1 MALKVKKGDRVLV
14 LSGKDKGKTGLVLKA
29 IPSEGKVLVEGVNQV
44 KKHVRPSPQDP
55 KGGIKVMEAALDASN
70 VALVGKDGKPVR
82 VGRKVNEAGRR
93 VRVSKTTGEAV

>member
-70 VALVGKDGKPVR
+70 VVLVGKDGKPVR
-82 VGRKVNEAGRR
+82 VGRKENEAGRR